1 VDQEEAEGEMNMA
14 KSFDELAR
22 RTMSKASREEASRRA
37 KELMGEMLLVEV
49 RKLTGKSQRELAE
62 ALGIKQPSLSK
73 LEGQSDIQVST
84 LRRLIEALGGKLEIV
99 ARFGERTVKIVQFE
113 GAAGA
118 GKRGARRVA

>member
-1 VDQEEAEGEMNMA
+1 MA

-22 RTMSKASREEASRRA
+22 RTMSKAAREEASRRA
-37 KELMGEMLLVEV
+37 KELMKEMLLVEV

-84 LRRLIEALGGKLEIV
+84 LRRLIAALGGQLEIV
-99 ARFGERTVKIVQFE
+99 ARFGERTVRIVQFE
-113 GAAGA
+113 PGAT
-118 GKRGARRVA
+118 GKRGVRRVA